1 MNILTPNE
9 ADEVDEAHMYQNKYN
24 TSYAFAHNILKII
37 KALEGGLLS
46 HKYTRVGDNWFRNDD
61 EFRSHKIVYSNNYSA
76 NYLQDVAMCFEYVLQ
91 FRGSISPELR
101 EHMYIRYLP
110 MLKDEKS
117 IFNSVHQRV
126 RERTFRDILED
137 EAAYFQQS
145 LIDAPDVLQ
154 MQNLYNVLD
163 ANIDTDIFFSLSDY
177 ETFLEDLKEIGL

>member
-1 MNILTPNE
+1 
-9 ADEVDEAHMYQNKYN
+9 
-24 TSYAFAHNILKII
+24 
-37 KALEGGLLS
+37 
-46 HKYTRVGDNWFRNDD
+46 
-61 EFRSHKIVYSNNYSA
+61 
-76 NYLQDVAMCFEYVLQ
+76 
-91 FRGSISPELR
+91 
-101 EHMYIRYLP
+101 
-110 MLKDEKS
+110 MLKDNTL
-117 IFNSVHQRV
+117 FGSVHHRV

>member
-1 MNILTPNE
+1 MHQHKHHSYDFAINI
-9 ADEVDEAHMYQNKYN
+9 MK
-24 TSYAFAHNILKII
+24 FIR
-37 KALEGGLLS
+37 ALEDGKLS
-46 HKYTRVGDNWFRNDD
+46 HKYTKVGDNWFRNDDD

-76 NYLQDVAMCFEYVLQ
+76 NYLQDVVMCFEYVLQ

-117 IFNSVHQRV
+117 IFNSVHHRV